1 MFIKRGLKMEKF
13 KLWEQDIENNVF
25 ISYYRPLQ
33 KTTDIAVVI
42 FPGGA
47 YLRHAAHEGEGYA
60 QMLNTLGISAFVV
73 NYRVYP
79 NHFPAPLLDAR
90 RAIRF
95 VRSKAVEFEINKDKV
110 LAMGSSAGGHLT
122 ALLSTYLGDI
132 GEDKNDILNKEDF
145 LPNGQILCYPV
156 VSSDE
161 SISHIDSYKFLLG
174 NAYSEKDKYSPDLLV
189 NTTTPPAFIWHAADD
204 DCVSCVNSYRYAEA
218 LTRCGVLYEV
228 HIFPKGGHGIG
239 LAPHLP
245 NVAKWSS
252 LLDTWIKM
260 NY

>member
-1 MFIKRGLKMEKF
+1 MEEF
-13 KLWEQDIENNVF
+13 KLWENDLENHVLVK
-25 ISYYRPLQ
+25 YYKPLQ
-33 KTTDIAVVI
+33 KTTDIAVVV

-47 YLRHAAHEGEGYA
+47 YMGHAPHEGEGYA

-95 VRSKAVEFEINKDKV
+95 VRSKAEEFRISKDKV

-132 GEDKNDILNKEDF
+132 GEDSSDALNAEDY

-156 VSSDE
+156 ISSDE
-161 SISHIDSYKFLLG
+161 AIAHKGSYKYLLGDSY
-174 NAYSEKDKYSPDLLV
+174 NEKDKYSPDLLV
-189 NTTTPPAFIWHAADD
+189 NSSTPRAFMWHASDD
-204 DCVSCVNSYRYAEA
+204 KDVSCINSYRYAEA
-218 LTRCGVLYEV
+218 LTCYGIPYELHV
-228 HIFPKGGHGIG
+228 FPKGGHGIG
-239 LAPHLP
+239 LAPHLS
-245 NVAKWSS
+245 NVSKWTS
-252 LLDTWIKM
+252 LLNTWLKM